1 MAPRCCTGAGAG
13 RGQAEAAVRGARGEG
28 WGPDSDAGLLGN
40 KCFTLCVCCRGLAPS
55 GRCMASPR
63 LPAGAWG
70 RLAVGAWCVC
80 TEESHTDE

>member
-1 MAPRCCTGAGAG
+1 MLHRGWGGAGAAARGACGAG
-13 RGQAEAAVRGARGEG
+13 RG
-28 WGPDSDAGLLGN
+28 PDSGAGLLGN

-63 LPAGAWG
+63 LLAGAWG